1 MKQVQD
7 QSFYHIQKGFQRI
20 SNVGDILEIGTTE
33 NQFLGFYRSF
43 DLNSLPPQVAYNELR
58 RYFREEIF
66 EEVRK
71 EEHPEAP
78 SRYFCLW
85 IIPDMPPLKERL
97 QFWIP
102 QVAGNLNETFRVLH
116 LSCSGCVH
124 YANPKYLDLEKCT
137 SIQNARENAVR
148 YWRGDEVSSED
159 PTTEVLFIGQ
169 AMVIGVIDPFDP
181 THQG

>member
-7 QSFYHIQKGFQRI
+7 QSFYHIQKGSQRI
-20 SNVGDILEIGTTE
+20 SNVGDILDIGTTE

-43 DLNSLPPQVAYNELR
+43 DLNSLPPQAAYNELR

-71 EEHPEAP
+71 EEHPETP

-85 IIPDMPPLKERL
+85 IIPDMPSLKERL

-102 QVAGNLNETFRVLH
+102 QVVGDLNQTFRILR
-116 LSCSGCVH
+116 LSCTGYVH
-124 YANPKYLDLEKCT
+124 YANQKFLDLEKCS
-137 SIQNARENAVR
+137 SIQRTRENAIK
-148 YWRGDEVSSED
+148 YWKGDDVSVDLPS
-159 PTTEVLFIGQ
+159 TEVLFVGQ
-169 AMVIGVIDPFDP
+169 AKVTEVIDPFDP

>member
-1 MKQVQD
+1 MEQVQN
-7 QSFYHIQKGFQRI
+7 QSFYHIQTGFQHI
-20 SNVGDILEIGTTE
+20 SNVGDILNIGSHETE
-33 NQFLGFYRSF
+33 YLGFYRTF
-43 DLNSLPPQVAYNELR
+43 DLNTRPPQSAYRELR
-58 RYFREEIF
+58 CYFREQIF

-71 EEHPEAP
+71 SDYPELP

-85 IIPDMPPLKERL
+85 MIPDLAPLKDRL
-97 QFWIP
+97 KFWIP

-181 THQG
+181 AHQG